1 MAFEIRPEV
10 IQRYWPEIMEGIAE
24 AEREFK
30 EVDYVKAP
38 EAIERQESALVRN
51 YGARMCIYL
60 LQALGPEEFM
70 RQFGASSVREAMRKC
85 VLGAMRLMDR
95 AGGDQYKFNY
105 MTGLLTRIREYAEE
119 RY

>member
-1 MAFEIRPEV
+1 MSFELRPEI

-24 AEREFK
+24 AQREFK
-30 EVDYVKAP
+30 EVDYIKAP
-38 EAIERQESALVRN
+38 EAIEAQEKALITN
-51 YGARMCIYL
+51 YGTKMCLYL
-60 LQALGPEEFM
+60 LQALGPDEFM
-70 RQFGASSVREAMRKC
+70 RQFNAGSIREAMKKC

-105 MTGLLTRIREYAEE
+105 MTGLLSRIREYAE